1 MNTDGS
7 ASGGSGMLRL
17 DSTREKLRFI
27 NFNGMQTLARKLFG
41 ALRLLCN
48 HFINFMGERRQQIE
62 IKATGNLH
70 DFHQHKHSTHK
81 YFLSAVSAAH
91 CVGFLVQKAF

>member
-1 MNTDGS
+1 
-7 ASGGSGMLRL
+7 
-17 DSTREKLRFI
+17 
-27 NFNGMQTLARKLFG
+27 MQSFYQLY
-41 ALRLLCN
+41 
-48 HFINFMGERRQQIE
+48 GERRQQIE